1 MELWHS
7 AQHIA
12 LQTAYAGVV
21 SKRVDEAPKLF
32 LGLVYAKYFMHRLGH
47 GFGLEVH
54 EDPYLNDGSGV
65 ILQTGHTFSDEPDVY
80 IEGKVGVR
88 LEDCFF
94 HCAERQR
101 GVPRIRSGRSYFVA
115 LEDQLSLNRIDQML

>member
-88 LEDCFF
+88 LEDCFSI
-94 HCAERQR
+94 AQNGSAAYLAS
-101 GVPRIRSGRSYFVA
+101 GVGGPTSSPWKTSY
-115 LEDQLSLNRIDQML
+115 L